1 MVSYYMHTTQGW
13 REGGMGALELPAM
26 SFFFFLPPTQ
36 RSLFL
41 MNEVPLSEFP
51 VDGKKKYCIVHI
63 YYHAF
68 FVEARSPAKLW
79 CQQLQLEIQNNK
91 RMTT

>member
-1 MVSYYMHTTQGW
+1 
-13 REGGMGALELPAM
+13 
-26 SFFFFLPPTQ
+26 
-36 RSLFL
+36 

-51 VDGKKKYCIVHI
+51 VDGKKKILYILR
-63 YYHAF
+63 YHAF

-79 CQQLQLEIQNNK
+79 CQGQQLQLEIQNNK

>member
-1 MVSYYMHTTQGW
+1 M
-13 REGGMGALELPAM
+13 EGGRDGRPRA
-26 SFFFFLPPTQ
+26 SSDVFFFLPSSNTQ

-51 VDGKKKYCIVHI
+51 VDGKKKILYILR
-63 YYHAF
+63 YHAF

-79 CQQLQLEIQNNK
+79 CQGQQLQLEIQNNK